1 MSTGETGLS
10 ATMICQNCHKN
21 IATVTVIEILPG
33 TTEIPGG
40 GAAKSYQQQELCE
53 ICAQSKNLPHAP
65 LEKKLLGDIWKLLQA
80 TGQPGQPG
88 QPETEAPSAAQAAL
102 ACPDC
107 GMTREEFRRKGRLG
121 CPNDYQIFAS
131 DVREILERVHGA
143 TAHSGRLPKV
153 DQEQQDRLTEI
164 AALRRE
170 LGIAIREEDYEN
182 AARIRD
188 RLRELGVDQATEAS
202 SAPKSASEKHLE

>member
-10 ATMICQNCHKN
+10 ARMICQNCHKN

-80 TGQPGQPG
+80 TGESGQPG
-88 QPETEAPSAAQAAL
+88 TETASTAPAAL

-107 GMTREEFRRKGRLG
+107 GMTREEFRRQGRLG
-121 CPNDYQIFAS
+121 CPNDYQVFAD

-143 TAHSGRLPKV
+143 TAHAGRLPKV
-153 DQEQQDRLTEI
+153 DQEQQDRLIEI

-170 LGIAIREEDYEN
+170 LSIAIREEDYEN

-188 RLRELGVDQATEAS
+188 RLRELGVDQQPEAS
-202 SAPKSASEKHLE
+202 GAPKSASEKHLE